1 MRWRRN
7 IVVGLDVGTTKTCA
21 VVTEPDEDGNARV
34 LGVGTAP
41 SRGLR
46 RGEIV
51 DVEETIASISNA
63 VEEAERVSDTEI
75 HSVFAGI
82 TGDHVDSRN
91 ARGVAPIESDS
102 NEITQDDIER
112 AIDAAQAMARSID
125 REVLHA
131 VPSGFVVDG
140 VSDIRDPRGLC
151 GRRIEVVVHLVTGA
165 LLAAQNLVKCINKAG
180 FEVEDII
187 FQPIA
192 AARAVLTNTDKEV
205 GVILIDIGG
214 GTTDYAVY
222 SDGSLHFSGV
232 LGRGGDDINRD
243 ISKMLRIPPSKAEE
257 IKVKHGHAMPSH
269 VKDDEIF
276 TLPGTLDTKPRDES
290 ARLLAEIVEAR
301 YREILQIA
309 KEEIERSECGH
320 LIGSGVVLTGGT
332 CLLKGSRDLA
342 RGVFNNMSTRY
353 GRPLDATGKVEQIDS
368 PMYATGVGL
377 AQYGIE
383 FRESN
388 EIVGHSINTV
398 RIVQDVVKRMRTW
411 VRRRLKIAGL

>member
-21 VVTEPDEDGNARV
+21 VVGEPVEEGRVRV

-51 DVEETIASISNA
+51 DVEETIASIVDA
-63 VEEAERVSDTEI
+63 VEEAERTSDTEI

-82 TGDHVDSRN
+82 TGDHVQTRN
-91 ARGVAPIESDS
+91 ARGVAPIETDS
-102 NEITQDDIER
+102 NEITQADIAR
-112 AIDAAQAMARSID
+112 AIESAQAMARSID
-125 REVLHA
+125 REILHA
-131 VPSGFVVDG
+131 VPAGFIVDG

-151 GRRIEVVVHLVTGA
+151 GRRIEVLVHLVTGA
-165 LLAAQNLVKCINKAG
+165 LLSAQNLVKCINKAG
-180 FEVEDII
+180 FEVEDIV

-192 AARAVLTNTDKEV
+192 ASRAALTSTDKEV

-214 GTTDYAVY
+214 GTTDFAVY

-232 LGRGGDDINRD
+232 LGLGGDDINRD
-243 ISKMLRIPPSKAEE
+243 VSRILRIPPSKAEE

-269 VKDDEIF
+269 VKEDEIF

-290 ARLLAEIVEAR
+290 ARLLADIIEAR

-320 LIGSGVVLTGGT
+320 LIGSGIVLTGGT

-342 RGVFNNMSTRY
+342 RSVFNNMSTRL
-353 GRPLDATGKVEQIDS
+353 GRPLDVTGKVEHIDS

-377 AQYGIE
+377 AQYGVE

-388 EIVGHSINTV
+388 EIVGHAGNAF
-398 RIVQDVVKRMRTW
+398 RIIQGSAKRALTW
-411 VRRRLKIAGL
+411 VRQRLKIAGL